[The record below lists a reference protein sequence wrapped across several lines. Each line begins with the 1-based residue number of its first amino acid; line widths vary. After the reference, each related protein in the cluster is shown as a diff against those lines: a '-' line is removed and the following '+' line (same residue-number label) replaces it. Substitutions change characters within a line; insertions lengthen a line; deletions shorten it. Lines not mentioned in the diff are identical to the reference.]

1 MNWILSCSILSG
13 GDQDRHGPHTSDY
26 YSATRSL
33 GRQPRGSG
41 HVSTGS
47 TRVAA
52 HDPELSQHP
61 AFRHLM
67 PPPTSS
73 SNVKMRP
80 RLGQCDETPINC
92 HYTRIYSGSGV
103 TRDRGYSDNNNDND
117 LTEIYRDPVSSDSD
131 YDTIYSNKE
140 DNNTLLPIGKN
151 SHYNN
156 LVIISAGKIWNWKLK
171 SGFSLIMGNKTV

>member
-1 MNWILSCSILSG
+1 
-13 GDQDRHGPHTSDY
+13 
-26 YSATRSL
+26 
-33 GRQPRGSG
+33 
-41 HVSTGS
+41 
-47 TRVAA
+47 
-52 HDPELSQHP
+52 
-61 AFRHLM
+61 M
-67 PPPTSS
+67 PPPPSS

-103 TRDRGYSDNNNDND
+103 TRDIGYSDNNNDND

-156 LVIISAGKIWNWKLK
+156 LVIISASKI
-171 SGFSLIMGNKTV
+171 